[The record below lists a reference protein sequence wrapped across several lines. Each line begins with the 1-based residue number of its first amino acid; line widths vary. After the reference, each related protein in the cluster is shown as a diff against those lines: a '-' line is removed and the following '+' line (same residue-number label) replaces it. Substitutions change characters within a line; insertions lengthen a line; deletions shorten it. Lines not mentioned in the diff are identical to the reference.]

1 MRSAHIHTVHPNAV
15 AQLRRILTELGI
27 PPAPIFSRV
36 GLASFDLSTAA
47 RAPRAALL
55 AAKGLAARKANDPC
69 LGFRIGGATRI
80 ENFSVWGAA
89 VQHAPSLREAL
100 RIGVSYV
107 EVWEQ
112 GTQIDLAASTPGR
125 LRVSYRSLTPTSPLA
140 ETIDGQQ
147 SIMFLLS
154 AMRAL
159 LGPQARLIAG
169 FVCAPPRHAH
179 CAPPA
184 AVECRY
190 QEAAWYVD
198 IPTDAAPIGRS
209 SDHPELAPVL
219 TRVLAEESNRLAQP
233 ADLVSRVRGLLLAHL
248 AANWGIGELASV
260 LGMSAR
266 VLQQR
271 LRAAGTSFSSEL
283 IAVRIDVARSL
294 LAEPGSSV
302 KEVAQ
307 AVGFLDVASFSRF
320 LRRHT
325 GRPPSSHQG

>member
-1 MRSAHIHTVHPNAV
+1 M
-15 AQLRRILTELGI
+15 
-27 PPAPIFSRV
+27 
-36 GLASFDLSTAA
+36 
-47 RAPRAALL
+47 
-55 AAKGLAARKANDPC
+55 
-69 LGFRIGGATRI
+69 
-80 ENFSVWGAA
+80 
-89 VQHAPSLREAL
+89 
-100 RIGVSYV
+100 
-107 EVWEQ
+107 
-112 GTQIDLAASTPGR
+112 
-125 LRVSYRSLTPTSPLA
+125 
-140 ETIDGQQ
+140 
-147 SIMFLLS
+147 
-154 AMRAL
+154 
-159 LGPQARLIAG
+159 
-169 FVCAPPRHAH
+169 
-179 CAPPA
+179 
-184 AVECRY
+184 
-190 QEAAWYVD
+190 
-198 IPTDAAPIGRS
+198 
-209 SDHPELAPVL
+209 
-219 TRVLAEESNRLAQP
+219 AQP